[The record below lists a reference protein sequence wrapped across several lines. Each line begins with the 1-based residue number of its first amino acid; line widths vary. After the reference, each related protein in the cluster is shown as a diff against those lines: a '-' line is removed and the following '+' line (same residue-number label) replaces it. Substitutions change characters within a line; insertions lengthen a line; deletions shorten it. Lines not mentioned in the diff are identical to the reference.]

1 MKNEKIP
8 WYKNVVKNII
18 SVLLVIFFLVLLAT
32 IIFLIVLAVQHYNN
46 NISNQSTTSIEDTI
60 KDIAT
65 ILTCITAS
73 SSLLIASLVRR
84 ESAQNRIKD
93 KEIAI
98 NQKWYNTLVIERH
111 LDESLDF
118 FSECMDL
125 VENLKN
131 LNDSSD
137 SLSIKEYN
145 SKCKTEIIS
154 PFTSAYT
161 KAQYGLVSDVLIIDS
176 DISRQIDNLFQGFQD
191 SFLIE
196 IDKKTP
202 DYNKMIRQVYSTR
215 QELLTQ
221 LKQFDLCHVQ

>member
-8 WYKNVVKNII
+8 WYKNVVKKII

-111 LDESLDF
+111 LD
-118 FSECMDL
+118 
-125 VENLKN
+125 
-131 LNDSSD
+131 
-137 SLSIKEYN
+137 
-145 SKCKTEIIS
+145 
-154 PFTSAYT
+154 
-161 KAQYGLVSDVLIIDS
+161 
-176 DISRQIDNLFQGFQD
+176 
-191 SFLIE
+191 
-196 IDKKTP
+196 
-202 DYNKMIRQVYSTR
+202 
-215 QELLTQ
+215 
-221 LKQFDLCHVQ
+221 